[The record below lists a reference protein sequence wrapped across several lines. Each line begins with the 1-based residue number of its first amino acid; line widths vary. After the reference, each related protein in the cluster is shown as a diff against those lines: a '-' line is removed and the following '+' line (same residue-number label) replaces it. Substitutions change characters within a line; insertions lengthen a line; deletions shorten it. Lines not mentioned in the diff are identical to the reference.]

1 MSERIIVKVNREAA
15 NTELERTAARQ
26 EKLRKKFENKSFWP
40 LINRGPIG
48 TLFYGMFL
56 YPKVFFDHYIME
68 NPTYS
73 LSIYQETIL
82 RSIKWTMK
90 SPLKTLRKSGTFV
103 ELLLKVFRCS
113 EPFRSLDS
121 EVTTRIGVEEGYW
134 LGPIKYKQ
142 KECEATIL
150 YLHGG
155 GYVALSSLIGLRSLC
170 YLLRKLRKRYNKHV
184 RVLAIDYTLAPEDPF
199 PNGLNCVERTYNWLV
214 NSGLAGS
221 RNVFLCGD
229 SAGGG
234 LTSALLHKLYSDDSS
249 TTTQTPLPLG
259 VILVSPWVE
268 LSCDSSSFSTNAEF
282 DWIPP
287 HLCQFAAEYYIYG
300 KEGNPSRNKDQI
312 PQQQPKIRKEIILDW
327 LDKVEDNFDF
337 IDFEGNPH
345 LKRLSRE
352 LSRRLSGSKRN
363 SEIKARKRGS
373 RGSKIQTRNSRV
385 LDSFTEDETLTVD
398 SDENLRIKRENLD
411 KKLHQSVAFTTKE
424 ENPYKDPFISPLHIP
439 HHIMAKFPPLFISYG
454 GKEIFKDDIE
464 KFAQKCIE
472 SKKAYKSFG
481 NDHVYD
487 TLDGQHPDVT
497 VETDEDMVHDYP
509 MFIDV
514 FGKRSKKALDRIVH
528 FIANNIPLPTPV
540 HNHYSRIVK
549 SRPRIQ
555 SLDESAIKFSTLPSN
570 FAHDDRKHSI
580 YLGDPTI
587 MQSFHTL
594 PNPRSFPNSRRIPS
608 IVYIQ

>member
-1 MSERIIVKVNREAA
+1 
-15 NTELERTAARQ
+15 
-26 EKLRKKFENKSFWP
+26 SFWP

-90 SPLKTLRKSGTFV
+90 SPLKTLRKSGTF
-103 ELLLKVFRCS
+103 
-113 EPFRSLDS
+113 RSHH
-121 EVTTRIGVEEGYW
+121 RIGVEEGYW

-142 KECEATIL
+142 KNVEATIL

-214 NSGLAGS
+214 NSGLA
-221 RNVFLCGD
+221 
-229 SAGGG
+229 
-234 LTSALLHKLYSDDSS
+234 ALLHKLYSDDSS

-259 VILVSPWVE
+259 VILGITLVE
-268 LSCDSSSFSTNAEF
+268 LSCDSSSFLQNAEF

-287 HLCQFAAEYYIYG
+287 HLLPICCRILH
-300 KEGNPSRNKDQI
+300 
-312 PQQQPKIRKEIILDW
+312 IR
-327 LDKVEDNFDF
+327 
-337 IDFEGNPH
+337 
-345 LKRLSRE
+345 
-352 LSRRLSGSKRN
+352 
-363 SEIKARKRGS
+363 
-373 RGSKIQTRNSRV
+373 
-385 LDSFTEDETLTVD
+385 
-398 SDENLRIKRENLD
+398 
-411 KKLHQSVAFTTKE
+411 
-424 ENPYKDPFISPLHIP
+424 PLHIP

-464 KFAQKCIE
+464 KR
-472 SKKAYKSFG
+472 S
-481 NDHVYD
+481 
-487 TLDGQHPDVT
+487 HPDVT

>member
-1 MSERIIVKVNREAA
+1 MPYIWKKSPKLVHNQSRNIPEKPLYFMLSLKMIIFRAELLFRSSEHRIRKDSSKTR
-15 NTELERTAARQ
+15 
-26 EKLRKKFENKSFWP
+26 KLRKKFENKSFWP

-82 RSIKWTMK
+82 RSVKWTMK

-155 GYVALSSLIGLRSLC
+155 GYVALSSLI
-170 YLLRKLRKRYNKHV
+170 
-184 RVLAIDYTLAPEDPF
+184 APEDPF

-221 RNVFLCGD
+221 RNVFY
-229 SAGGG
+229 A
-234 LTSALLHKLYSDDSS
+234 
-249 TTTQTPLPLG
+249 TPLPLG

-300 KEGNPSRNKDQI
+300 KEGNP
-312 PQQQPKIRKEIILDW
+312 
-327 LDKVEDNFDF
+327 
-337 IDFEGNPH
+337 H

-352 LSRRLSGSKRN
+352 LSRRLSGNKRN

-385 LDSFTEDETLTVD
+385 LDSFTEDENLTVN

-464 KFAQKCIE
+464 
-472 SKKAYKSFG
+472 
-481 NDHVYD
+481 N
-487 TLDGQHPDVT
+487 GQHPDVT